1 MNSPYG
7 KSMLHRFFIYCKI
20 KTCDVIVINTINP
33 QLQQVAFA
41 RPSDPD
47 LREPVLSDPVMS
59 KPVTQCYRGIGHT
72 TGKAEGSDKYQHKA
86 RDNMIKTKRSQRLS
100 DPEKNGLVMSV
111 WERIVQGGT
120 CNSDA
125 LRPLVTDSWQRCLH
139 AQVDPFHP
147 TTFPALEGASLRHLQ
162 ERHADLLT
170 CSQPVMQMAKDVL
183 EETGSIMILT
193 DPQGVI
199 LSVEGDSRTQSAAEN
214 VSLVSG
220 QSWDEL
226 LSGTNAIGTA
236 LATGLPVQIHSA
248 EHFCAQV
255 KAWTCAA
262 AVIQDPLD
270 GRTMGAIDIS
280 GLHNT
285 YTPNSLALVANTAS
299 RIENLLSNNELHFRN
314 QLLERSMDRFFSTQ
328 DGIIIIDRHGRPFKL
343 NPYASQ
349 ILRDMDICADPERM
363 QTIAALN
370 IRQADPVGDTS
381 MPGWL
386 DLDWVE
392 AVTVEGTRV
401 GSILTLPRRK
411 PPCVRVGGA
420 SLVHARQFMR
430 QPEPDAFDRIIGT
443 ARPLHDAIAKAR
455 RLATVNVPVLV
466 LGETGV
472 GKENM
477 VRAMHQFAESTSI
490 AASKVNAA
498 KPAPRPF
505 VAINCGGMSADLLA
519 SELFGYADGAFT
531 GARRGGMTGK
541 VEAAH
546 GGTLFLDEIGEMPLA
561 LQPHLLRVLE
571 EGEIYRI
578 GETTPRK
585 IQFKLIAATHRNLQR
600 EVAEGR
606 FREDLYY
613 RISVTSIQLPPLRDM
628 AEDIP
633 LLAQHLLQRLCF
645 RYDAGPKT
653 IADDAMTLLCQYHWS
668 GNVRELRNTIES
680 MYLTSPSSVLQVK
693 DLPAHLQPDVLRNG
707 TLAAPTTAV
716 NQGKLKASE
725 SQVIQQMLESCCG
738 NLTLMAR
745 ELGIAKST
753 LYAKLNK
760 LGLADQLHKIRQ
772 DRRAH

>member
-1 MNSPYG
+1 
-7 KSMLHRFFIYCKI
+7 
-20 KTCDVIVINTINP
+20 
-33 QLQQVAFA
+33 
-41 RPSDPD
+41 
-47 LREPVLSDPVMS
+47 
-59 KPVTQCYRGIGHT
+59 
-72 TGKAEGSDKYQHKA
+72 
-86 RDNMIKTKRSQRLS
+86 MIRTKRSQRLS

-111 WERIVQGGT
+111 WERIVHGGT
-120 CNSDA
+120 CNSDQ

-147 TTFPALEGASLRHLQ
+147 TTSPALQGASLRHLQ

-170 CSQPVMQMAKDVL
+170 CSQPVMQMAKDLL

-199 LSVEGDSRTQSAAEN
+199 LSVEGDSQTQNAAEN

-255 KAWTCAA
+255 KEWTCAA

-285 YTPNSLALVANTAS
+285 YTPNSLALVAYTAS
-299 RIENLLSNNELHFRN
+299 RIENLLSKNELHFRN
-314 QLLERSMDRFFSTQ
+314 QLLERSMDRFLGTQ
-328 DGIIIIDRHGRPFKL
+328 DGIIIVDRHGRPFKL
-343 NPYASQ
+343 NPYARQ
-349 ILRDMDICADPERM
+349 ILRDMDICADPEHP
-363 QTIAALN
+363 IAALN
-370 IRQADPVGDTS
+370 ARQADPVSDRS
-381 MPGWL
+381 MPEWL
-386 DLDWVE
+386 NPDWVE
-392 AVTVEGTRV
+392 AVIVEGKRV

-411 PPCVRVGGA
+411 PPCSPAGGA
-420 SLVHARQFMR
+420 SLTRARQYVHR
-430 QPEPDAFDRIIGT
+430 PEPDAFDRIIGT
-443 ARPLHDAIAKAR
+443 ARPLREAIAKAR

-477 VRAMHQFAESTSI
+477 VRAMHQFAENSSV
-490 AASKVNAA
+490 AACEVNVA
-498 KPAPRPF
+498 KPARRPF

-561 LQPHLLRVLE
+561 LQPHLLRMLE

-613 RISVTSIQLPPLRDM
+613 RISVTSIQLPPLREM

-633 LLAQHLLQRLCF
+633 LLTRHLLQRLCS

-653 IADDAMTLLCQYHWS
+653 IADDAMALLCQYHWS
-668 GNVRELRNTIES
+668 GNIRELRNTIES

-693 DLPAHLQPDVLRNG
+693 DLPPHLQPGVPGNG
-707 TLAAPTTAV
+707 TLAMPTIAV
-716 NQGKLKASE
+716 NQGKLKESE

-760 LGLADQLHKIRQ
+760 LGLTDQLRKIRQ
-772 DRRAH
+772 DRCTH